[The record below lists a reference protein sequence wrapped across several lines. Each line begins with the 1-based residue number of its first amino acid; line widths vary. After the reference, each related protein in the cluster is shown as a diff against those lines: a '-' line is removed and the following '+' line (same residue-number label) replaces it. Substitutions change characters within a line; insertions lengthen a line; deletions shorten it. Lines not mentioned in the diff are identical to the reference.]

1 MTFLH
6 DFLKR
11 EFPTVSIN
19 VYSGQDWFVNTL
31 DKWIQIEADITGES
45 PKVTSIT
52 DFIKEEQTLVHKLLL
67 IDKADTIQ
75 KLQNTLSIMNFP
87 QTDFYLSKDNYL
99 EVTHNQVSKKQ
110 ALLELANYY
119 QIPPKEIMALGDNYN
134 DVPMIETAGHGIAMG
149 NAPTDVK
156 SCANA
161 VTDSNEQ
168 NGVSQAIKLYV
179 LAE

>member
-1 MTFLH
+1 M
-6 DFLKR
+6 D
-11 EFPTVSIN
+11 
-19 VYSGQDWFVNTL
+19 
-31 DKWIQIEADITGES
+31 
-45 PKVTSIT
+45 
-52 DFIKEEQTLVHKLLL
+52 
-67 IDKADTIQ
+67 
-75 KLQNTLSIMNFP
+75 FP

-119 QIPPKEIMALGDNYN
+119 QISPKEIMALGDNYN
-134 DVPMIETAGHGIAMG
+134 DVPMIETAGLGIAMG